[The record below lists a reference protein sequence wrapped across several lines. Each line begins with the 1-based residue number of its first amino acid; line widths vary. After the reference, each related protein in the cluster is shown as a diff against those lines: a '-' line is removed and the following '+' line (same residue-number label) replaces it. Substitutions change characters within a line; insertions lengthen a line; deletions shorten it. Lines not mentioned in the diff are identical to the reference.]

1 MLRKWQKGADDG
13 EEGNLWGD
21 PAASRRAGTGERGG
35 WAHRVD
41 GEAEVD
47 ISKTLRRQGEQGLE
61 TD

>member
-1 MLRKWQKGADDG
+1 MGRPCSLQAGRDWG
-13 EEGNLWGD
+13 E
-21 PAASRRAGTGERGG
+21 GG